1 MAPRAMIGLEICHAL
16 KITICGFFFVMLH
29 GLAFANPSSRVPLTV
44 EEKAWL
50 SDHTSQIELWYNDDF
65 PPIEFANG
73 NGDFVGLGAD
83 IFALVEEKLG
93 IQVAKKCA
101 PDWVK
106 HLKALKNGEC
116 AIAPTIVKTPER
128 EKYAQFTKPYI
139 EIPIV
144 IIGPTTLGSGL
155 SLSDLSGKKIAIV
168 KGFATEEFLTEYP
181 EKLFDIIYV
190 DDVLEG
196 LRITAFGQV
205 EAFVANLAVASYH
218 ISQQGISNLKVAGRT
233 DYVFN
238 LSIGVS
244 NKYPLLFSSIQKAL
258 DTLSADELTA
268 LKEQWITLQLPH
280 NDFSPRIVKL
290 VISSALFLGA
300 LVICLLIISFF
311 LKRRLN
317 EKMRWLDQ
325 TKLELLQSEAEF
337 RSFFENAPLP
347 FAQLNVDTG
356 AARINRCFTRT
367 FGYTNKDLPNMDAW
381 WPLAYPDP
389 AYRITVQEQWE
400 KAISDNRLPDPF
412 KRDQEF
418 SITSKTG
425 EVKEVVISANHF
437 GRRVLITLFDITELN
452 HYQSELEKSADRFQ
466 TLFDVLPFS
475 CVINDPH
482 GRFLLANKYFCQAV
496 QKSLDQIVG
505 CTSEEVGQKIDPIA
519 ADKITNEIIR
529 NGEVNNVEA
538 TVHIGDQ
545 ARSILYSSKMIEWE
559 GERAI
564 LSATVDITDRK
575 LAVSALQASEEN
587 LRVTLNSIGDAVI
600 TTDMKGRVTR
610 MNPVARQL
618 TGWSTEEAQGQ
629 PLNAVFHIVS
639 ALTREPVQSPFQEI
653 LATGQVVGL
662 ANHTLLISRNGDQYH
677 IADSGAPIR
686 NDNGKMIG
694 VVLVFRD
701 ITGEYQLQ
709 EQLRQSQ
716 KMEAIGVLAG
726 GIAHDFNNI
735 LSALMGFTDLA
746 KLQAGDNEKLKR
758 YLNSVS
764 SASFRAR
771 DLVQHILT
779 FSRKA
784 DIKKHFV
791 YLIPIL
797 KETLKFIRASLP
809 ANIEIRQQINVKSAQ
824 VFGDAT
830 QLHQVMMNLFTNAA
844 YAMKAHGGQLDVTLD
859 SVVLDKTDTHHFEKI
874 KPGRYFHLT
883 ISDTGCGIPKGVMD
897 RIFEPFFTTKRR
909 KEGTGMGLS
918 TVYGIL
924 QEMGGAIS
932 VDSEDGIGTT
942 FKVLIPEKK
951 KKSRIQNE
959 VEYQL
964 LRGEGQILIVD
975 DELPILEATQ
985 EILGG
990 LGYTVTATLS
1000 SHDALKKIEENP
1012 KQFDLVLTDMT
1023 MPEMNGLNLSRAIQS
1038 VNPEIP
1044 IVLCTGFGQGITNE
1058 IFESAGI
1065 VELIMKPLIASE
1077 LSLAIHNALK
1087 R

>member
-1 MAPRAMIGLEICHAL
+1 MTPSV
-16 KITICGFFFVMLH
+16 VMRLIIYGVFIVIIH
-29 GLAFANPSSRVPLTV
+29 GLAFANPSSQVPLTV

-50 SDHTSQIELWYNDDF
+50 SEHTSQIELWYNDDF
-65 PPIEFANG
+65 PPIEFTNG
-73 NGDFVGLGAD
+73 NGEFVGLGAD

-101 PDWVK
+101 PDWVT
-106 HLKALKNGEC
+106 HLKAMESGEC
-116 AIAPTIVKTPER
+116 ALAPTIARTSER
-128 EKYAQFTKPYI
+128 EKYIRFTTAYI

-155 SLSDLSGKKIAIV
+155 SLSDLSEKNIAVV
-168 KGFATEEFLTEYP
+168 KGFATEEFLAEYP
-181 EKLFDIIYV
+181 ENQFNITFV
-190 DDVLEG
+190 SDVLEG

-205 EAFVANLAVASYH
+205 DAFVANLAVASYH
-218 ISQQGISNLKVAGRT
+218 ISEQGISNLKIVGRT

-238 LSIGVS
+238 LCIGVS
-244 NKYPLLFSSIQKAL
+244 KKYPLLFSSIQKAL
-258 DTLSADELTA
+258 DTLSADEFAA

-280 NDFSPRIVKL
+280 YGFSPRIIKL
-290 VISSALFLGA
+290 VILSVLFLGT
-300 LVICLLIISFF
+300 LVISLLIISFF

-356 AARINRCFTRT
+356 AVHINRCFTRT
-367 FGYTNKDLPNMDAW
+367 FGYTNRDLPNMDAW

-389 AYRITVQEQWE
+389 VYRKTVQEEWE
-400 KAISDNRLPDPF
+400 KATSDSRLF
-412 KRDQEF
+412 GAFQRDEEF
-418 SITSKTG
+418 SIISKTG
-425 EVKEVVISANHF
+425 EVKQVVISANHF

-466 TLFDVLPFS
+466 TLFNVLPFS
-475 CVINDPH
+475 CVINDPQ
-482 GRFLLANKYFCQAV
+482 GRFLLANKYFCQTA

-505 CTSEEVGQKIDPIA
+505 CSSEELGRKLDPIA
-519 ADKITNEIIR
+519 AEKITNEIIR
-529 NGEVNNVEA
+529 NGSVNNIEA
-538 TVHIGDQ
+538 TVYVDDQ
-545 ARSILYSSKMIEWE
+545 ARSILYSSRMIEWE
-559 GERAI
+559 GEKAI
-564 LSATVDITDRK
+564 LSATVDITDK
-575 LAVSALQASEEN
+575 NLAVSALQASEEN

-600 TTDMKGRVTR
+600 TTDMKGNVTR
-610 MNPVARQL
+610 MNPIAQQL
-618 TGWSTEEAQGQ
+618 TGWNAGEAGGQ

-639 ALTREPVQSPFQEI
+639 ALTREPIESPLQKI
-653 LATGQVVGL
+653 MATGQVVGL
-662 ANHTLLISRNGDQYH
+662 ANHTMLISRNGDQYH

-701 ITGEYQLQ
+701 ITGEYKLQ

-764 SASFRAR
+764 SASLRAR

-809 ANIEIRQQINVKSAQ
+809 ANIQIRQQINVKSAQ
-824 VFGDAT
+824 VFGDST
-830 QLHQVMMNLFTNAA
+830 QLHQVLMNLFTNAA
-844 YAMKAHGGQLDVTLD
+844 HAMKERGGQLDVTLD
-859 SVVLDKTDTHHFEKI
+859 SVMLDEVDTHHFEKI
-874 KPGRYFHLT
+874 NPGRYFHLT

-897 RIFEPFFTTKRR
+897 RIFEPFFTTKKR

-932 VDSEDGIGTT
+932 VYSEDGIGTT

-951 KKSRIQNE
+951 KRSRIQNE
-959 VEYQL
+959 VQYQL
-964 LRGEGQILIVD
+964 LKGEGQILIVD
-975 DELPILEATQ
+975 DELPILEAVQ

-1000 SHDALKKIEENP
+1000 SHDALKKIEQNP
-1012 KQFDLVLTDMT
+1012 KQFDLVLTDMS
-1023 MPEMNGLNLSRAIQS
+1023 MPEMNGLDLSRAIQS
-1038 VNPEIP
+1038 VNPGIP
-1044 IVLCTGFGQGITNE
+1044 IVLCTGFSQGLTKE
-1058 IFESAGI
+1058 IGKSAGI
-1065 VELIMKPLIASE
+1065 VDLIMKPLIASE

-1087 R
+1087 NDPKR